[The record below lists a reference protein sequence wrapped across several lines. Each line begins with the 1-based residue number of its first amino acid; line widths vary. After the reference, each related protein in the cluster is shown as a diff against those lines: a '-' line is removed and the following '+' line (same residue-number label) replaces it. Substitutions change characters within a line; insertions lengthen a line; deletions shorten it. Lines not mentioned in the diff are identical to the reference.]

1 MKTDVDTR
9 EQLRQRTTGTAP
21 PRPAQAPPAPRQQPP
36 RQHPPGRRPAGL
48 PPGPPRPPQGGPAAG
63 TRPAPT
69 ARGATGKTATG
80 KTAAGKTAPGK
91 TAAGAAKPAT
101 GRTTAGRTAT
111 GRTATGR
118 AATGQT
124 STGQTGTGTT
134 APRRA
139 PSARP
144 AGQTRTG
151 GSRMPF
157 MLLVLSLLGG
167 GLVCLLIVNT
177 TLSTA
182 QFNITKLQQQNEQF
196 AQQQQT
202 LQQQIAT
209 DEAPGTIEK
218 RAFQLGMREQKRLTF
233 LDVRNGRI
241 YRQPN
246 HMAGEPAV
254 VPVPGFTP

>member
-9 EQLRQRTTGTAP
+9 EQARLRTTGTAA
-21 PRPAQAPPAPRQQPP
+21 PRPAQAPPAPRQQPA

-48 PPGPPRPPQGGPAAG
+48 PPGPPRPAQGAAATG
-63 TRPAPT
+63 TRPAGT
-69 ARGATGKTATG
+69 ARPASGKTAPG
-80 KTAAGKTAPGK
+80 RTAPGK
-91 TAAGAAKPAT
+91 TATGPA
-101 GRTTAGRTAT
+101 RTAPGRTAT
-111 GRTATGR
+111 SKTATGTQP
-118 AATGQT
+118 A
-124 STGQTGTGTT
+124 

-139 PSARP
+139 PAARP

-182 QFNITKLQQQNEQF
+182 QFNITKLQQRNAQLS
-196 AQQQQT
+196 QQQQT

-218 RAFQLGMREQKRLTF
+218 RAFQLGMREQQRLTF
-233 LDVRNGRI
+233 LNVGNGRI
-241 YRQPN
+241 YRQPS
-246 HMAGEPAV
+246 HMAGEPNV
-254 VPVPGFTP
+254 LPVPGFTP

>member
-9 EQLRQRTTGTAP
+9 EQARRRTTGTAA
-21 PRPAQAPPAPRQQPP
+21 PRPAQAPPAPRQQPA

-48 PPGPPRPPQGGPAAG
+48 PPGPPRPAQGAAATG
-63 TRPAPT
+63 TRPAGT
-69 ARGATGKTATG
+69 ARPVSGKTAPG
-80 KTAAGKTAPGK
+80 RTAPGK
-91 TAAGAAKPAT
+91 TATGPA
-101 GRTTAGRTAT
+101 RTAPGRTAT
-111 GRTATGR
+111 SKTATGTQP
-118 AATGQT
+118 A
-124 STGQTGTGTT
+124 

-139 PSARP
+139 PAARP

-182 QFNITKLQQQNEQF
+182 QFNITKLQQRNAQLS
-196 AQQQQT
+196 QQQQT

-218 RAFQLGMREQKRLTF
+218 RAFQLGMREQQRLTF
-233 LDVRNGRI
+233 LNVGNGRI
-241 YRQPN
+241 YRQPS
-246 HMAGEPAV
+246 HMAGEPNV
-254 VPVPGFTP
+254 LPVPGFTP

>member
-9 EQLRQRTTGTAP
+9 EQARLRTTGTAA
-21 PRPAQAPPAPRQQPP
+21 PRPAQAPPAPRQQPA

-48 PPGPPRPPQGGPAAG
+48 PPGPPRPAQGAAATG
-63 TRPAPT
+63 TRPAGT
-69 ARGATGKTATG
+69 ARPAPVKTAPVKTAPGRTASSKAATGKTATG
-80 KTAAGKTAPGK
+80 TQ
-91 TAAGAAKPAT
+91 PA
-101 GRTTAGRTAT
+101 
-111 GRTATGR
+111 
-118 AATGQT
+118 
-124 STGQTGTGTT
+124 

-139 PSARP
+139 PAARP

-182 QFNITKLQQQNEQF
+182 QFNITKLQQRNAQLS
-196 AQQQQT
+196 QQQQT

-218 RAFQLGMREQKRLTF
+218 RAFQLGMREQQRLTF
-233 LDVRNGRI
+233 LNVGNGRI
-241 YRQPN
+241 YRQPS
-246 HMAGEPAV
+246 HMAGEPNV
-254 VPVPGFTP
+254 LPVPGFTP

>member
-9 EQLRQRTTGTAP
+9 EQARRRTTGTAA
-21 PRPAQAPPAPRQQPP
+21 PRPAQAPPAPRQQPA

-48 PPGPPRPPQGGPAAG
+48 PPGPPRPAQGAAATG
-63 TRPAPT
+63 TRPAGT
-69 ARGATGKTATG
+69 ARPASGKTAPG
-80 KTAAGKTAPGK
+80 RTAPGK
-91 TAAGAAKPAT
+91 TATGPA
-101 GRTTAGRTAT
+101 RTAPGRTAT
-111 GRTATGR
+111 SKTATGTQP
-118 AATGQT
+118 A
-124 STGQTGTGTT
+124 

-139 PSARP
+139 PGARP
-144 AGQTRTG
+144 AGQARTG

-182 QFNITKLQQQNEQF
+182 QFNITKLQQRNAQLS
-196 AQQQQT
+196 QQQQT

-218 RAFQLGMREQKRLTF
+218 RAFQLGMREQQRLTF
-233 LDVRNGRI
+233 LNVGNGRI
-241 YRQPN
+241 YRQPS
-246 HMAGEPAV
+246 HMAGEPNV
-254 VPVPGFTP
+254 LPVPGFTP

>member
-9 EQLRQRTTGTAP
+9 EQARRRTTGTAA
-21 PRPAQAPPAPRQQPP
+21 PRPAQAPPAPRQQPA

-48 PPGPPRPPQGGPAAG
+48 PPGPPRPAQGAAATG
-63 TRPAPT
+63 TRPAGT
-69 ARGATGKTATG
+69 ARPASGKTAPG
-80 KTAAGKTAPGK
+80 RTAPGK
-91 TAAGAAKPAT
+91 TATGPA
-101 GRTTAGRTAT
+101 RTAPGRTAT
-111 GRTATGR
+111 SKTATGTQP
-118 AATGQT
+118 A
-124 STGQTGTGTT
+124 

-139 PSARP
+139 PAARP

-182 QFNITKLQQQNEQF
+182 QFNITKLQQRNAQLS
-196 AQQQQT
+196 QQQQT

-218 RAFQLGMREQKRLTF
+218 RAFQLGMREQQRLTF
-233 LDVRNGRI
+233 LNVGNGRI
-241 YRQPN
+241 YRQPS
-246 HMAGEPAV
+246 HMAGEPNV
-254 VPVPGFTP
+254 LPVPGFTP

>member
-9 EQLRQRTTGTAP
+9 EQLRQRTTGTAT
-21 PRPAQAPPAPRQQPP
+21 PRPAQAPPAPRQPPP

-63 TRPAPT
+63 TRPAAT
-69 ARGATGKTATG
+69 ARTATAKTATGKTATG
-80 KTAAGKTAPGK
+80 KTA
-91 TAAGAAKPAT
+91 
-101 GRTTAGRTAT
+101 T
-111 GRTATGR
+111 GRTAASQTR
-118 AATGQT
+118 TGQT
-124 STGQTGTGTT
+124 ATGTGTGTT

-144 AGQTRTG
+144 AGQARTG

-182 QFNITKLQQQNEQF
+182 QFNITKLQQQNEQLS
-196 AQQQQT
+196 QQQQT

-218 RAFQLGMREQKRLTF
+218 RAFQLGLREQKRLTF

-241 YRQPN
+241 YRQPS
-246 HMAGEPAV
+246 HMAGEPNV

>member
-9 EQLRQRTTGTAP
+9 EQARQRTTGAAA

-48 PPGPPRPPQGGPAAG
+48 PPGPPRPARSGAA
-63 TRPAPT
+63 RPATSKP
-69 ARGATGKTATG
+69 ATGKTATG
-80 KTAAGKTAPGK
+80 KTATSK
-91 TAAGAAKPAT
+91 
-101 GRTTAGRTAT
+101 TAT
-111 GRTATGR
+111 GTQPA
-118 AATGQT
+118 
-124 STGQTGTGTT
+124 

-144 AGQTRTG
+144 AGQARAG

-182 QFNITKLQQQNEQF
+182 QFNITRLQERNAQLS
-196 AQQQQT
+196 QQQQT

-218 RAFQLGMREQKRLTF
+218 RAFKLGMREQQRLTF
-233 LDVRNGRI
+233 LNLRNGRI
-241 YRQPN
+241 YRQPS
-246 HMAGEPAV
+246 HMAGEPNV
-254 VPVPGFTP
+254 LPVPGFTP